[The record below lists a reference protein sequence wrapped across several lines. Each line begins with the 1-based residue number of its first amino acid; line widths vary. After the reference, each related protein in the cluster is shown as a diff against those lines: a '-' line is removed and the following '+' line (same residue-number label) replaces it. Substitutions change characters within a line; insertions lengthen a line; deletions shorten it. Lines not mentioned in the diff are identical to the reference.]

1 MAKRNSLKLGN
12 RDIELLSALDRCV
25 LTAEQMATLS
35 ESFVRPFSHVG
46 FARRRLRQLAHAGYV
61 RAFPYALAS
70 DGRSP
75 NYFRLTRT
83 GWQTLHA
90 PYGTVLR
97 KAAPDCPRPPVARTF
112 DWTSIV
118 IAVVRQALNCLKFLK
133 ALVVPQACGSVPE
146 E

>member
-1 MAKRNSLKLGN
+1 MDVTARHFWDGCE
-12 RDIELLSALDRCV
+12 RGELSYQKCVRC
-25 LTAEQMATLS
+25 AA
-35 ESFVRPFSHVG
+35 
-46 FARRRLRQLAHAGYV
+46 
-61 RAFPYALAS
+61 
-70 DGRSP
+70 
-75 NYFRLTRT
+75 
-83 GWQTLHA
+83 LHA